1 MENRY
6 HAKLER
12 NFETLIL
19 TEIGPVSETFIW
31 HLFNISKISKRL
43 FKIRAMAWMVMA
55 NSLLM

>member
-19 TEIGPVSETFIW
+19 TEIGPVSENLHLAFIQYIENQQTF
-31 HLFNISKISKRL
+31 
-43 FKIRAMAWMVMA
+43 V
-55 NSLLM
+55 